1 MTYHYASEGV
11 KGRYLGFSLDNA
23 VNSTYSYDSYGRL
36 NQINGLGGNFQY
48 SYLANSGLLENLT
61 RPNGVSTQW
70 NYEAHRDLI
79 TQVANGNISTFD
91 YVNDALGRRTSMSR
105 SGSAFTVPDIL
116 SYGYNNRSE
125 VILVQSNTN
134 SAYNYHYNY
143 DPIGNRTTATL
154 AGVNWDYTSNNLNQ
168 YTKLVF
174 GDTVQEPT
182 YDDDGNMLT
191 CMGWTQVWN
200 GENRLSETV
209 KGNVR
214 LQFTYD
220 YLGRRIEKKFL
231 MVLN

>member
-1 MTYHYASEGV
+1 
-11 KGRYLGFSLDNA
+11 
-23 VNSTYSYDSYGRL
+23 
-36 NQINGLGGNFQY
+36 
-48 SYLANSGLLENLT
+48 
-61 RPNGVSTQW
+61 
-70 NYEAHRDLI
+70 
-79 TQVANGNISTFD
+79 
-91 YVNDALGRRTSMSR
+91 MSR

-125 VILVQSNTN
+125 VILAQSNTN